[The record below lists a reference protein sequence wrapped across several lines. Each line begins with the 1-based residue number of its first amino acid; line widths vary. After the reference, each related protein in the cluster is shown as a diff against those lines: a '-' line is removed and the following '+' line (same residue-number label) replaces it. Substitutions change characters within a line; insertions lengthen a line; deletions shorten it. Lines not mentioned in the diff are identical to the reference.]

1 MIKIALTGPEST
13 GKTELSQQLAEH
25 FHAACEPELAREY
38 VEKLNREY
46 TYEDVVKIARLQTE
60 QEKKYENREDEQSFV
75 FFDTDLIITKVWLE
89 YKYQRVPEFV
99 TERLS
104 TRFFDLYL
112 LCEPDLPWV
121 ADPVRE
127 HGDDRAF
134 FFEWYQREIEKL
146 KTPYVKIHGVGDERF
161 RNALKAIEDHI
172 SAGK

>member
-13 GKTELSQQLAEH
+13 GKTELSRQLAEY
-25 FHAACEPELAREY
+25 FHAAWEPELAREY
-38 VEKLNREY
+38 IEKLNREY
-46 TYEDVVKIARLQTE
+46 TYEDVVKIARLQAE
-60 QEKKYENREDEQSFV
+60 QEKKYENREDDQSFV

-89 YKYQRVPEFV
+89 YKYQKVPEFV

-146 KTPYVKIHGVGDERF
+146 KTPYVKINGVGEERL
-161 RNALKAIEDHI
+161 RNALKAIENYI
-172 SAGK
+172 SAAK